1 MQTQL
6 KRHILK
12 KHEKHPEVEPILSM
26 NVKEQ
31 DRIIAQFRRRAIKQ
45 FNPALI
51 KEGGTDEGEERKE
64 GRE

>member
-1 MQTQL
+1 M
-6 KRHILK
+6 K
-12 KHEKHPEVEPILSM
+12 KHEPRVESILSM

>member
-1 MQTQL
+1 MQRQL

-12 KHEKHPEVEPILSM
+12 KHEPRAESILSM

-31 DRIIAQFRRRAIKQ
+31 GRIIAQFRRRAIKQ

-64 GRE
+64 GRQ

>member
-1 MQTQL
+1 MQL

-12 KHEKHPEVEPILSM
+12 KHEKHPEVESILSM

-45 FNPALI
+45 FILALI
-51 KEGGTDEGEERKE
+51 KDGVIDFMKER
-64 GRE
+64 